1 VPGFVLA
8 FGLIAIIL
16 IVTSLASGLNEL
28 LRGPTP
34 PIVLDVRSR
43 SSYDADG
50 AQIPHFVRVLP
61 ITSPSGP
68 PTNPSAG
75 WWSLTAPKATR
86 QPAPVR
92 RNT

>member
-1 VPGFVLA
+1 MPGFVLA

-16 IVTSLASGLNEL
+16 IVTSLVSGLDEL
-28 LRGPTP
+28 LRCPTP

-50 AQIPHFVRVLP
+50 AQIPHSVRVLP

-75 WWSLTAPKATR
+75 WWSLTAPEATR